1 MSEQR
6 TISDQIIISFDATRK
21 IMMELKKHDVQMD
34 IELNK
39 TSYPK
44 LVDLFAFNEEIYTLG
59 KFIGDRYIKQL
70 LTIESQKT
78 EIERLKSELEK
89 TKEELKT
96 IIETEP
102 RKC

>member
-1 MSEQR
+1 MTEQR
-6 TISDQIIISFDATRK
+6 TISDQILISFDATRK
-21 IMMELKKHDVQMD
+21 IMMELKKHDIQMD
-34 IELNK
+34 IELHK

-70 LTIESQKT
+70 ETINSQKA
-78 EIERLKSELEK
+78 EIEKLKAELQKSK
-89 TKEELKT
+89 TDIEE
-96 IIETEP
+96 IINTEP